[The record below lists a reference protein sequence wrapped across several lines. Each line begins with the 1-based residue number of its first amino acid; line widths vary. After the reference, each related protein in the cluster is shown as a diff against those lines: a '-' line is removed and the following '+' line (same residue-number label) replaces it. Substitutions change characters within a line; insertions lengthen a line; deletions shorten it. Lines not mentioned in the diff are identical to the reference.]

1 MSIAGELNTLVTT
14 KAVQR
19 RKLEAM
25 FPYIDWDRMPFSCYG
40 DFFALKNILD
50 DCGALWTNAYGRSNS
65 EDASTRDILP
75 DYSGNGRDIRLYN
88 FGFAG
93 MSGYGGYVCNFKE
106 FNISTSATGLTLM
119 KSATRIRIEVTE
131 AFSYSNA
138 INMLSR
144 LWDAAKGRTVKV
156 TSTYTDIDS
165 IQLQYSSQGTYQ
177 DIALNDKTFIPAY
190 SGTVD
195 NYIYIKL
202 TNVIS
207 KAGVIDIELLPEY
220 PGALVSDGID
230 DYGQCV
236 KDFALPDDYTVV
248 AVRKI
253 LSPTSVVAGKSRDS
267 KNGAFLFEDGN
278 MVYNYGI
285 STAVTGNI
293 PALFSYQTKSS
304 YNGVELNVGD
314 GTDTEEDKFMLFM
327 MRPNADKWSSVALH
341 SLGIFTR
348 TLTDEEMRVV
358 KNCMMAEWAAMTG
371 ELDNVTYVADWDGKD
386 RSNDEEEPMRSQWID
401 KKTGK
406 VINLSNFGFSGMS
419 GWNGYAQDFKSDW
432 LMNSSY
438 GRIVNDQTAS
448 IDKLSDSI
456 QFYKYVQTGESM
468 DMRIRITGLSRN
480 ISEGKAKQMRI
491 YSRLQA
497 EPNITV
503 TEDGVY
509 AIHAVYDADDSLY
522 FYIPGTK
529 GEELV
534 TPVTIEQLPL
544 YPGALVSDGVDDYG
558 QTAEAISEEVGTV
571 LVHMSDINS
580 DSGKYYILFC
590 DNNLDPNR
598 YALFKYDST
607 QIGFYAPEEIFDID
621 EGIFAKSKSPVS
633 VNTNLFV
640 CAATSWQAFSRCA
653 LYRLILIQEQLD
665 DAAVE
670 FLKWKVDKE
679 YRDWC
684 RANGYEYAINQLTE

>member
-1 MSIAGELNTLVTT
+1 MATTADRLALLQRT
-14 KAVQR
+14 KAGQR
-19 RKLEAM
+19 ALLEEMYPDMDFSTVPFREYGRLFSGRKYVPG
-25 FPYIDWDRMPFSCYG
+25 FVGGW
-40 DFFALKNILD
+40 KV
-50 DCGALWTNAYGRSNS
+50 YGRSNS

-75 DYSGNGRDIRLYN
+75 DYSGNGRDIKLYN
-88 FGFAG
+88 FAFAG

-106 FNISTSATGLTLM
+106 FNVSSGATGLTLM

-131 AFSYSNA
+131 AFDYPNA
-138 INMLSR
+138 INMLSHF
-144 LWDAAKGRTVKV
+144 WDAAKGRTVKV

-177 DIALNDKTFIPAY
+177 DIALNGKTFIPAY

-195 NYIYIKL
+195 NWIYIKL

-248 AVRKI
+248 TIRRIIEGNSAA
-253 LSPTSVVAGKSRDS
+253 LAS
-267 KNGAFLFEDGN
+267 KGSTNGAFLFEVLNDSNKSG
-278 MVYNYGI
+278 VSYSYGQ
-285 STAVTGNI
+285 TNTLADA
-293 PALFSYQTKSS
+293 PDLFSYQTKGS
-304 YNGVELNVGD
+304 YNGKVISY
-314 GTDTEEDKFMLFM
+314 GTAEDSMDDAFTIFRYSAANHM
-327 MRPNADKWSSVALH
+327 AAALYDLRIYDH
-341 SLGIFTR
+341 SLTAEELRTVKDEMMTDYENATGGGIA
-348 TLTDEEMRVV
+348 DIH
-358 KNCMMAEWAAMTG
+358 
-371 ELDNVTYVADWDGKD
+371 YVADWDGKD
-386 RSNDEEEPMRSQWID
+386 RNNEEEEPMRSQWVD
-401 KKTGK
+401 KATGK

-438 GRIVNDQTAS
+438 GRIVNDHTAS
-448 IDKLSDSI
+448 IDKLANSI
-456 QFYKYVQTGESM
+456 QFYKYMQAGESM

-480 ISEGKAKQMRI
+480 ISEGKAGQMRI

-544 YPGALVSDGVDDYG
+544 YPGALVGDGVDDYG
-558 QTAEAISEEVGTV
+558 QTAEAIDEEVGTV
-571 LVHMSDINS
+571 LAHMSDINS
-580 DSGKYYILFC
+580 DSGKYYILFGA
-590 DNNLDPNR
+590 NNLDPIR
-598 YALFKYDST
+598 YALFKYDSR
-607 QIGFYAPEEIFDID
+607 IAFYAPEEIFDIV

-640 CAATSWQAFSRCA
+640 CAANSRQAFSRCA
-653 LYRLILIQEQLD
+653 LYRLILIKEQLD

-679 YRDWC
+679 HRDWLKEKGW
-684 RANGYEYAINQLTE
+684 AA

>member
-1 MSIAGELNTLVTT
+1 MATTADRLALLQRT
-14 KAVQR
+14 KAGQR
-19 RKLEAM
+19 ALLEEMYPDMDFSTVPFREYGRLFTGRKYVPG
-25 FPYIDWDRMPFSCYG
+25 FVGGW
-40 DFFALKNILD
+40 K
-50 DCGALWTNAYGRSNS
+50 AYGRSNS

-106 FNISTSATGLTLM
+106 FNVSTSATGLTLM

-177 DIALNDKTFIPAY
+177 DIALNGKTFIPAY

-248 AVRKI
+248 AIRRI
-253 LSPTSVVAGKSRDS
+253 IEGNSAALAS
-267 KNGAFLFEDGN
+267 KGSTNGAFLFEVLNDSNKSG
-278 MVYNYGI
+278 VSYSYGQ
-285 STAVTGNI
+285 TNTLADA
-293 PALFSYQTKSS
+293 PDLFSYQTKGS
-304 YNGVELNVGD
+304 YNGKVISY
-314 GTDTEEDKFMLFM
+314 GTAEDSMDDAFTIF
-327 MRPNADKWSSVALH
+327 RYSSANHMAAALYDLRIYDH
-341 SLGIFTR
+341 SLTAEELRTVKDEMMTDYENATGGGIA
-348 TLTDEEMRVV
+348 DIH
-358 KNCMMAEWAAMTG
+358 
-371 ELDNVTYVADWDGKD
+371 YVADWDGKD
-386 RSNDEEEPMRSQWID
+386 RNNEEEEPMRSQWVD
-401 KKTGK
+401 KATGK
-406 VINLSNFGFSGMS
+406 VINLRNFSFSGMS

-438 GRIVNDQTAS
+438 GRIVNDHTAS
-448 IDKLSDSI
+448 IDKLSNTI

-480 ISEGKAKQMRI
+480 ISEGKATQMRI

-580 DSGKYYILFC
+580 DSGKYYILFGA
-590 DNNLDPNR
+590 NNLDPNR
-598 YALFKYDST
+598 YALFKYGST
-607 QIGFYAPEEIFDID
+607 IASFYAPEEIFDIV

-640 CAATSWQAFSRCA
+640 CAANSRQAFSRCA
-653 LYRLILIQEQLD
+653 LYRLILIKEQLD

-679 YRDWC
+679 YRDWLKEKGW
-684 RANGYEYAINQLTE
+684 AA